1 MFLFLD
7 AAALSLVQE
16 SVKQKNT
23 SIVKLELCKQ
33 ELMTNEIEIHRSYA
47 MKLEDLGKLNDLN
60 AEHERD
66 HFKQNIQTLTN
77 EVRKWK
83 EELKQSASVLGN
95 TIRQNKEEKVRLNDE
110 MHIAKISSEAL
121 KQEILTNHQELDR
134 IRLELKLG

>member
-1 MFLFLD
+1 
-7 AAALSLVQE
+7 
-16 SVKQKNT
+16 
-23 SIVKLELCKQ
+23 
-33 ELMTNEIEIHRSYA
+33 